1 MDSKRMRTR
10 APPYVAPAMNGHYP
24 AARQSALRALHAA
37 PGKAKGAMN
46 RIHGAFFDD
55 RQA

>member
-1 MDSKRMRTR
+1 
-10 APPYVAPAMNGHYP
+10 MNGHYP
-24 AARQSALRALHAA
+24 AARQSALRARPPP